1 MRNAMVNNKKQR
13 QVIIGSINSC
23 RLKVRFLFNN
33 GHLKW
38 PEKLQKDCLKYQ
50 NMEIQF
56 TE

>member
-1 MRNAMVNNKKQR
+1 MVNNKKQR